1 MIKPKNYSMRLEL
14 YGKGNLNF
22 VEFNFTGDNDAYKSC
37 DDESHYMDTEV
48 FNLFTHC
55 FERSCKLFDYF
66 GPTRYNSRN
75 IVPLLNE
82 LTSNLEKIKEINS
95 LDFFI
100 DFVGNCFLGTNFIYE
115 IEKHDKSWNLNWE
128 QYNRRLADIN
138 TGLINLVTKCIEDSR
153 TLWVIG
159 Y

>member
-1 MIKPKNYSMRLEL
+1 MRLEI

-22 VEFNFTGDNDAYKSC
+22 VEFNITGDNDAYKRC
-37 DDESHYMDTEV
+37 DDESQYMDTDV

-55 FERSCKLFDYF
+55 FEKSEKLFDYF

-75 IVPLLNE
+75 IIPLINE
-82 LTSNLEKIKEINS
+82 LKMNHKKIKEINS

-100 DFVGNCFLGTNFIYE
+100 DHVSSTFLGTNFIYE
-115 IEKHDKSWNLNWE
+115 IQKHDKSWSLNWE
-128 QYNRRLADIN
+128 QYSRKLSIIN
-138 TGLINLVTKCIEDSR
+138 NSLINLVNKCIEQSR

>member
-1 MIKPKNYSMRLEL
+1 MRLEL

-22 VEFNFTGDNDAYKSC
+22 VEFNITGDNDAYKRC
-37 DDESHYMDTEV
+37 DDESLYMDTEV

-55 FERSCKLFDYF
+55 FERSYKLFDYF

-75 IVPLLNE
+75 IIPLLNE
-82 LTSNLEKIKEINS
+82 LKSNLEKIKEIDS

-100 DFVGNCFLGTNFIYE
+100 DFIGNSFLGTNLIYE
-115 IEKHDKSWNLNWE
+115 IEKYDKNWSLNWE
-128 QYNRRLADIN
+128 QYSLKLAEIN
-138 TGLINLVTKCIEDSR
+138 KGLIQMVTKCIEDSR

>member
-1 MIKPKNYSMRLEL
+1 MRIEI
-14 YGKGNLNF
+14 YGKGSLNF
-22 VEFNFTGDNDAYKSC
+22 VEFNTTGDNEEYNPC
-37 DDESHYMDTEV
+37 DDESLYMDTEV

-55 FERSCKLFDYF
+55 FEHSEKLFDYF

-82 LTSNLEKIKEINS
+82 LKANQKKLKEINS

-100 DFVGNCFLGTNFIYE
+100 DFIGSSFLGTNFIYE
-115 IEKHDKSWNLNWE
+115 TEKLDKSWSLNWE
-128 QYNRRLADIN
+128 QYCRKLVMIN
-138 TGLINLVTKCIEDSR
+138 GQLINLVNKCIDQSR

>member
-1 MIKPKNYSMRLEL
+1 MRLEI

-22 VEFNFTGDNDAYKSC
+22 VEFNTTGDNEAYKPC
-37 DDESHYMDTEV
+37 DDESLYMDTDV

-55 FERSCKLFDYF
+55 FEKSEKLFDYF

-75 IVPLLNE
+75 IIPLLNE
-82 LTSNLEKIKEINS
+82 LKANHQKLTEINS
-95 LDFFI
+95 LDYFI
-100 DFVGNCFLGTNFIYE
+100 DFVGSTFLGTNFIFE
-115 IEKHDKSWNLNWE
+115 IEKVDKSWGLNWQ
-128 QYNRRLADIN
+128 QYCRK
-138 TGLINLVTKCIEDSR
+138 LIIVNNGIISVVNKCIEQSR

>member
-1 MIKPKNYSMRLEL
+1 MRLEM

-22 VEFNFTGDNDAYKSC
+22 VEFNTTGDNDAYKRC
-37 DDESHYMDTEV
+37 DDESLYLDTHV

-55 FERSCKLFDYF
+55 FEKSEKLFDYF
-66 GPTRYNSRN
+66 GPTRYNVRN
-75 IVPLLNE
+75 IIPLLNE
-82 LTSNLEKIKEINS
+82 LKINHKKLTEINS

-100 DFVGNCFLGTNFIYE
+100 DFIGSRFLGTNFIYE
-115 IEKHDKSWNLNWE
+115 IEKHDKSWSLNWE
-128 QYNRRLADIN
+128 QYCRKLAIIN
-138 TGLINLVTKCIEDSR
+138 NSLINMVNKCVEQSR